1 MLRQA
6 DAATL
11 NKNSLVNLKN
21 IINNISVLEYD
32 ANMFWSPQLYIE
44 NAIGDLKEEVRHK
57 LEIVEREGF
66 ETLEGE
72 EGAAVAGGAMG
83 PKDQQYKQLMSN
95 LTVRV
100 CEMRKI
106 RGVFYERLELYDF
119 PMDTQELSIT
129 LTSKRNAKEIQF
141 VANEKDPCSINTED
155 FLDQQEW
162 DLFGHVTTTHKTIY
176 DPWRKYERAG
186 FAITCY
192 IARKPGYYLYKYK
205 LFKYTD
211 FSQIFQTKAKKPKKS
226 VLI

>member
-1 MLRQA
+1 MLKFCKIIFYLVNGPNAMQTMLSQA
-6 DAATL
+6 ESASL

-21 IINNISVLEYD
+21 IINNISILEYD

-57 LEIVEREGF
+57 LEIVERDGSDLFLADEN
-66 ETLEGE
+66 
-72 EGAAVAGGAMG
+72 GGGGTIG
-83 PKDQQYKQLMSN
+83 PKDQQYRQLMNN

-129 LTSKRNAKEIQF
+129 LTSKRNAREIQF
-141 VANEKDPCSINTED
+141 VANEIDPCSINTED

-192 IARKPGYYLYKYK
+192 IARKPGYYLYK
-205 LFKYTD
+205 
-211 FSQIFQTKAKKPKKS
+211 
-226 VLI
+226 

>member
-1 MLRQA
+1 MIFYFFLVVGPNAMQTMLMNA
-6 DAATL
+6 ESASL

-57 LEIVEREGF
+57 LEIVERDGSD
-66 ETLEGE
+66 LLL
-72 EGAAVAGGAMG
+72 ADDANN
-83 PKDQQYKQLMSN
+83 PSISPRDQQYKQLMAN

-141 VANEKDPCSINTED
+141 VANERDPCSINTED

-186 FAITCY
+186 FAITCF
-192 IARKPGYYLYKYK
+192 IARKPGYYLYK
-205 LFKYTD
+205 
-211 FSQIFQTKAKKPKKS
+211 
-226 VLI
+226 